1 MNKSVIATFTDPQA
15 GQRAINDL
23 KANGF
28 AGENITH
35 AIRENLPP
43 EAPQGPQ
50 PLPVMEVAKDVAI
63 GAVAGAILGA
73 LADWVAGMSLTWP
86 SYSFNHHLPAAVL
99 TLAVAG
105 AIVGLL
111 NGLAAVGSLEPA
123 RRALLMH
130 RSEDA
135 LVLVST
141 DETHASQAMD
151 LLRAAGARDV
161 RRGAASVPGEYRMAE
176 GVRPEAYGTTEPGSA
191 GEVRPVTRETVSPE
205 PTAVVLPP
213 PPES

>member
-28 AGENITH
+28 AGETITH
-35 AIRENLPP
+35 VIREKLPA
-43 EAPQGPQ
+43 EAPQGPR
-50 PLPVMEVAKDVAI
+50 PFPAMEVAKDVAI

-73 LADWVAGMSLTWP
+73 LGDWFVGMSLTWP
-86 SYSFNHHLPAAVL
+86 TYSFNHHLTAAVL

-105 AIVGLL
+105 AIVGVL
-111 NGLAAVGSLEPA
+111 NGLAAAGSLEPA
-123 RRALLMH
+123 RRTLLLH

-135 LVLVST
+135 TVVVST
-141 DETHASQAMD
+141 DETHAAQAID
-151 LLRAAGARDV
+151 LLRTAGARDV

-191 GEVRPVTRETVSPE
+191 GEVRPVTRETVSAE
-205 PTAVVLPP
+205 PAAVILPP
-213 PPES
+213 PSES